1 MKKHNDADIPRPIFN
16 AMIADTYTGGKADF
30 SVTGLFESAR
40 YHWGMKQL
48 RQSDVSLPVSD
59 DSIAFLGT
67 VIHTGVEAIL
77 KNEDW
82 IADELVSIMEMKST
96 DAERLKLITSMWRR
110 LETIR
115 TNNTFK
121 TETRLNVTVTA
132 KDGYKYSL
140 SGEFDLYDKKEDA
153 IIDHKTTIS
162 GGWNMRH
169 KKEKKWIL
177 QLNIYRKLFDIH
189 YGHAPKHLYVIGW
202 ITDWR
207 KNRIMSDPL
216 YPRSM
221 FPVHDV
227 PLMDPNEVRDYI
239 QLRIN
244 DIIQYKD
251 VDIKDMP
258 YCSEENRWQNETTWK
273 IIKLNK
279 DGTDPAKPRAVP
291 GGVFTEDEEGAKAF
305 LATKGS
311 GYRIKQ
317 YKSDPTRCI
326 DYCPLSQLG
335 LCDFPTIY
343 KTMTEL
349 IDECK
354 EVDRVEP

>member
-1 MKKHNDADIPRPIFN
+1 MKKHNDAGIPNIIFD
-16 AMIADTYTGGKADF
+16 AMTADTYTGGKADF

-40 YHWGMKQL
+40 YYWGMKQI
-48 RQSDVSLPVSD
+48 RQSDVSLPISD

-67 VIHTGVEAIL
+67 ILHTGMEAII
-77 KNEDW
+77 KDNPNY
-82 IADELVSIMEMKST
+82 M
-96 DAERLKLITSMWRR
+96 
-110 LETIR
+110 
-115 TNNTFK
+115 
-121 TETRLNVTVTA
+121 TETRLNVNVTGS
-132 KDGYKYSL
+132 DGQVYVL
-140 SGEFDLYDKKEDA
+140 SGEFDAYDKRTNTM
-153 IIDHKTTIS
+153 IDYKSTVS

-169 KKEKKWIL
+169 KKEKKWML

-189 YGHAPKHLYVIGW
+189 YGYAPKHLQIIGW

-335 LCDFPTIY
+335 LCDFPVIY
-343 KTMTEL
+343 KTMTSL
-349 IDECK
+349 IEKCK
-354 EVDRVEP
+354 EVDKVDE